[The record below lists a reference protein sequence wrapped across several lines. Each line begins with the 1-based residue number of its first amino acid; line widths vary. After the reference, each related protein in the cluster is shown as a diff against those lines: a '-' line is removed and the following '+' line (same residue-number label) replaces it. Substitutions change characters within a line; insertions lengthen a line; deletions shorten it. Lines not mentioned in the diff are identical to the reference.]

1 MDQLKMYWRAQQD
14 GKSGKEHPQQ
24 GFQGPL
30 HRGWDGGTQGG
41 QGGHRGWDGPQ
52 TQPRVSNYW
61 GLWQQATSACLLPP
75 HTSCLDLCCVSL
87 LVQFALD
94 SGIVSPLVDLWHPTP
109 PVEGRLPGN
118 RTQFRLTFIHSPAKE
133 ISDTGLC

>member
-14 GKSGKEHPQQ
+14 GKSVAVSGKEHPQQ

-30 HRGWDGGTQGG
+30 HRGC
-41 QGGHRGWDGPQ
+41 DGPQ

-75 HTSCLDLCCVSL
+75 RTSCLDLCCVSL

-94 SGIVSPLVDLWHPTP
+94 SGIVSH
-109 PVEGRLPGN
+109 
-118 RTQFRLTFIHSPAKE
+118 H
-133 ISDTGLC
+133 

>member
-1 MDQLKMYWRAQQD
+1 MHNKD
-14 GKSGKEHPQQ
+14 GPVEDVLESTTRWEKGKEHPQQ

-30 HRGWDGGTQGG
+30 
-41 QGGHRGWDGPQ
+41 HRGWDGPQ

-94 SGIVSPLVDLWHPTP
+94 SGIVSH
-109 PVEGRLPGN
+109 
-118 RTQFRLTFIHSPAKE
+118 H
-133 ISDTGLC
+133 

>member
-14 GKSGKEHPQQ
+14 GKSVAVSGKEHPQQ

-30 HRGWDGGTQGG
+30 
-41 QGGHRGWDGPQ
+41 HRGWDGPQ

-94 SGIVSPLVDLWHPTP
+94 CGIVSPLVDLWHPAP
-109 PVEGRLPGN
+109 PAEGRLPGN
-118 RTQFRLTFIHSPAKE
+118 RNTI
-133 ISDTGLC
+133 